1 MCGIFGI
8 ISKKKIDFSDLKFLA
23 MHARQRG
30 KDSSG
35 YLEIKNN
42 DFYIN
47 RFNYDLKYSIKKID
61 KNNQTFIGH
70 ARLVTNSMVDNQ
82 PIYKND
88 IALFHNGI
96 ITNSEN
102 LFRKYNLNKNFSIDT
117 EIIIELFNFFFF
129 KNKNFDKTLDEIFSN
144 IIGTASCAMYLFSLG
159 KLILFSNN
167 GSLYTGQKNED
178 IYFSSEKFPLK
189 ILNCQNIFKVNKYI
203 ILDVPSCHK
212 RVSIKEDNI
221 IKNDL
226 VPVINNSYKFSKKIN
241 YKIEDYLTIKKCTKC
256 ILPKNFPFIHFDE
269 KGICNYCK
277 NYKKNFNFSKK
288 EKKEE
293 FIEILKKYKSKNGD
307 IKCIFPLSGGRD
319 SCYGLHIAVNELGIK
334 PLTFTYDWGLVTDLA
349 RRNISKM
356 CSKLNVE
363 NIIYADNIEKKRN
376 YIKKNILAWLEKPT
390 LGMVN
395 IFTAGDKHFY
405 RFLEKI
411 KLQTEID
418 LNIWSYNPMETTH
431 FKHGFLGIPPK
442 FDNANTYLSGYGSQI
457 NYQMKRILEFLKNYR
472 YINSSLF
479 DTYHGEFYRSIL
491 KKKDYFYIFKYFE
504 WEELEVHNTLLNNYN
519 WEVSPD
525 SKSTWRVGDGAASF
539 YNFIYYLF
547 CGFTEFNTFRS
558 NQIREGQIT
567 RQEALSHIE
576 KDNKPRF
583 TSIKWFLDVIGLDFN
598 LVIDRIYNAKDKK
611 FKL

>member
-8 ISKKKIDFSDLKFLA
+8 ISKKKIHFSDLKFLA

-96 ITNSEN
+96 ITNFEN

-117 EIIIELFNFFFF
+117 EIIIELFNFFFL
-129 KNKNFDKTLDEIFSN
+129 KNKNFDKTIDEIFSN

-212 RVSIKEDNI
+212 RVNIKEDNI

-226 VPVINNSYKFSKKIN
+226 
-241 YKIEDYLTIKKCTKC
+241 
-256 ILPKNFPFIHFDE
+256 
-269 KGICNYCK
+269 G
-277 NYKKNFNFSKK
+277 
-288 EKKEE
+288 
-293 FIEILKKYKSKNGD
+293 KS
-307 IKCIFPLSGGRD
+307 
-319 SCYGLHIAVNELGIK
+319 
-334 PLTFTYDWGLVTDLA
+334 
-349 RRNISKM
+349 
-356 CSKLNVE
+356 
-363 NIIYADNIEKKRN
+363 
-376 YIKKNILAWLEKPT
+376 
-390 LGMVN
+390 
-395 IFTAGDKHFY
+395 
-405 RFLEKI
+405 
-411 KLQTEID
+411 
-418 LNIWSYNPMETTH
+418 
-431 FKHGFLGIPPK
+431 
-442 FDNANTYLSGYGSQI
+442 
-457 NYQMKRILEFLKNYR
+457 
-472 YINSSLF
+472 
-479 DTYHGEFYRSIL
+479 EFYIPS
-491 KKKDYFYIFKYFE
+491 
-504 WEELEVHNTLLNNYN
+504 
-519 WEVSPD
+519 
-525 SKSTWRVGDGAASF
+525 
-539 YNFIYYLF
+539 
-547 CGFTEFNTFRS
+547 
-558 NQIREGQIT
+558 
-567 RQEALSHIE
+567 
-576 KDNKPRF
+576 
-583 TSIKWFLDVIGLDFN
+583 
-598 LVIDRIYNAKDKK
+598 
-611 FKL
+611 